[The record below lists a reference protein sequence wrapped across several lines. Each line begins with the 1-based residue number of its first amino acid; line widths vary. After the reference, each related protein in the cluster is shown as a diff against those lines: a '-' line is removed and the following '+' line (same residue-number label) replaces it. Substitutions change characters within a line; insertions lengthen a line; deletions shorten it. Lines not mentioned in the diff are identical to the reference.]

1 MSAAMYHA
9 HMTVAQQLLH
19 QLQHITTPPR
29 VAVTEQVLVEHLLLL
44 ASQRSKQR
52 DSVPLSPRDATSGNE

>member
-9 HMTVAQQLLH
+9 HMTVAQQLLR

-29 VAVTEQVLVEHLLLL
+29 VAVTEQVLAG
-44 ASQRSKQR
+44 ASTAACITAK
-52 DSVPLSPRDATSGNE
+52 